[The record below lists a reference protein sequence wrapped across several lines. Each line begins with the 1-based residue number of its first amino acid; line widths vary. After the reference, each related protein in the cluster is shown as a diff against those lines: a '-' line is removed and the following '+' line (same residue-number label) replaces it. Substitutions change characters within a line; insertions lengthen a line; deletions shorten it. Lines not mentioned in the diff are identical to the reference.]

1 MSKTQNHNNFAS
13 NEHFPQKNYDQNN
26 SYYQTNKNFQPS
38 INKNYHQ
45 SNNYQSN
52 SNFPSKNNNFQ
63 SNNNYQAN
71 NSSHSNKIPTHFAS
85 NQDFSNNNTNNSYA
99 SHNNFTSN
107 NNYST
112 AQQNN
117 FNNTLPQNNFKSNN
131 YQSNFQLQ
139 NFPSQFKNYQN
150 FTQNNIPLQMN
161 QQLPI
166 FPNNTIKP
174 VSNFNNY
181 NSSYQS
187 NSNQEPINLNQ
198 NFQQSNYLPNQKLLN
213 SITKFPDEDNIIKL
227 PSNNYI
233 SNFNRL
239 STINV
244 KEIEPK
250 SNILQRKEIKEEDTK
265 DLNACTEDKIPFS
278 ENDFRID
285 NSILATIFAS
295 RSHENGKVCS
305 KLLKENLNEN
315 TIERDKKLFS
325 SLFTGEKFIEDLIK
339 FSKIQFFIVEENKFP
354 EEKLNNEKVLKM
366 MKNELSII
374 GRKRISDLQVK
385 RNLRENINKF
395 ELSKNLLKI
404 KQIQLQTKLDE
415 IFSDI

>member
-1 MSKTQNHNNFAS
+1 M
-13 NEHFPQKNYDQNN
+13 
-26 SYYQTNKNFQPS
+26 
-38 INKNYHQ
+38 
-45 SNNYQSN
+45 
-52 SNFPSKNNNFQ
+52 
-63 SNNNYQAN
+63 
-71 NSSHSNKIPTHFAS
+71 
-85 NQDFSNNNTNNSYA
+85 
-99 SHNNFTSN
+99 
-107 NNYST
+107 
-112 AQQNN
+112 
-117 FNNTLPQNNFKSNN
+117 
-131 YQSNFQLQ
+131 
-139 NFPSQFKNYQN
+139 
-150 FTQNNIPLQMN
+150 
-161 QQLPI
+161 
-166 FPNNTIKP
+166 
-174 VSNFNNY
+174 
-181 NSSYQS
+181 
-187 NSNQEPINLNQ
+187 
-198 NFQQSNYLPNQKLLN
+198 
-213 SITKFPDEDNIIKL
+213 
-227 PSNNYI
+227 
-233 SNFNRL
+233 
-239 STINV
+239 

-385 RNLRENINKF
+385 RNLRENINKI